1 MRILWLAHRDPNNP
15 KPGGAERSIFE
26 IGTRLVKK
34 GHEITL
40 LSSGWKGSTNYDNIN
55 GIRIKRFFTPF
66 GPHFALPVILLKS
79 NYDIIINDLGH
90 AIPWFSSTILAKHN
104 IAFFHHL
111 HSRSLP
117 GQVSFILAK
126 LITALEKV
134 YFIIYHNATFV
145 TESNTSKDDLLNLNI
160 KSNRITK
167 ISPGVDKSIFFPSH
181 KTEYPSIIYFGG
193 MRKYKRPRECV
204 FMLKILLEYRNDI
217 KLYIVGSG
225 PEEEEVR
232 KLTNNLG
239 LDKFVEFMGKISTDT
254 LAKLVS
260 SCWINVH
267 TSITEGWGFSIL
279 EASSAGT
286 PTIAY
291 SVPGVVDAIEDQSNG
306 ILVVNGDRYALASA
320 AQQIID
326 SPKKWWVNSRSVA
339 EKYSWDITADLWE
352 DLLIKTLAN
361 RRK

>member
-1 MRILWLAHRDPNNP
+1 
-15 KPGGAERSIFE
+15 
-26 IGTRLVKK
+26 
-34 GHEITL
+34 
-40 LSSGWKGSTNYDNIN
+40 
-55 GIRIKRFFTPF
+55 
-66 GPHFALPVILLKS
+66 
-79 NYDIIINDLGH
+79 
-90 AIPWFSSTILAKHN
+90 
-104 IAFFHHL
+104 
-111 HSRSLP
+111 
-117 GQVSFILAK
+117 
-126 LITALEKV
+126 
-134 YFIIYHNATFV
+134 
-145 TESNTSKDDLLNLNI
+145 
-160 KSNRITK
+160 
-167 ISPGVDKSIFFPSH
+167 
-181 KTEYPSIIYFGG
+181 
-193 MRKYKRPRECV
+193 
-204 FMLKILLEYRNDI
+204 MLKILLEYRNDI